1 MCVPVRPHP
10 KGRTG
15 LEGFKR
21 FPSPSPPRTSADL
34 ISLTHGSLRACF
46 DTFFQQVSCTSAGV
60 RATGRRCPQPLAAAP
75 RPQCSGVT
83 SVSRRLTR
91 LTSHARTEVGRT
103 GPLGPWNWF
112 WLAWLAMD
120 ARKAR
125 AEGGNMVEG
134 STTVTADNLV
144 LPCPCAS
151 IPRLLAVFVLDGTR
165 ADVSSPNGCDWVSR
179 RGYASTRTARRWGWW
194 FFPHIHS
201 SKGEGSLACTA

>member
-46 DTFFQQVSCTSAGV
+46 DTSYSRCHVPL
-60 RATGRRCPQPLAAAP
+60 RRSGDGSTTPTTPRCWPP

-91 LTSHARTEVGRT
+91 LTSHARIEVGHT
-103 GPLGPWNWF
+103 GPLGPLTWF
-112 WLAWLAMD
+112 WLSWLAMD

-125 AEGGNMVEG
+125 AEGGNKVEG
-134 STTVTADNLV
+134 STTVTADNLA

-151 IPRLLAVFVLDGTR
+151 IPRLLAVFVLDGTK
-165 ADVSSPNGCDWVSR
+165 ADVSSPNGCDWVSGR
-179 RGYASTRTARRWGWW
+179 EYASTRTARRWGGY
-194 FFPHIHS
+194 FFGLIHS
-201 SKGEGSLACTA
+201 SKG